1 MKAININGQIKL
13 YGRLPK
19 SWGNI
24 IGGFNTLSDEEVKEY
39 GFYDIET
46 PTDYNDSIHDL
57 GDLYFDEANNVF
69 KKDLVDK
76 TWTETLDELKQ
87 KRISNSKTE
96 INERL
101 KNTDWYVVRNAETGA
116 EIPANI
122 ATERADYRAESVTIE
137 NEINALKTKKEVVL
151 YEYLIN

>member
-1 MKAININGQIKL
+1 MKAISLNGEIKQ
-13 YGRLPK
+13 YNNLPR
-19 SWGNI
+19 SWGNV
-24 IGGFNTLSDEEVKEY
+24 IGGFHLLSDNDLQSY

-69 KKDLVDK
+69 KRDLVDK

-87 KRISNSKTE
+87 KRISNYKTQ

-137 NEINALKTKKEVVL
+137 NEINALETKKEVVL

>member
-1 MKAININGQIKL
+1 MKAISLNGEIKQ
-13 YGRLPK
+13 YNNLPK
-19 SWGNI
+19 SWGNV
-24 IGGFNTLSDEEVKEY
+24 IGGFHLLSDNDLQSY

-69 KKDLVDK
+69 KRDLVDK

-87 KRISNSKTE
+87 KRISNYKTQ

-137 NEINALKTKKEVVL
+137 NEINALETKKEVVL